1 MDKVIIAIDGQAST
15 GKSTQAK
22 KIADH
27 LGFKYRDSGAYY
39 RAITLYLL
47 NSNVNHDL
55 KISQEILNQISIKQ
69 DYGEG
74 NFRIFLNDDNV
85 TNKIRGH
92 KVSLNVS
99 NYAKKPEI
107 RKFVFDQL
115 RNSAESN
122 SIVVDGRDIGTKILP
137 YANFKFFI
145 DASIEIRARR
155 RLLEKNISFLH
166 ENDEKCMLQ
175 SLIREMKERD
185 KLDSSRII
193 SPLVPAVDAHVIDTS
208 FIDADQL
215 LLKVTKI
222 IEGI

>member
-27 LGFKYRDSGAYY
+27 LGFNYRDSGAYY

-47 NSNVNHDL
+47 NNNVNHDL

-69 DYGEG
+69 DYIKG

-92 KVSLNVS
+92 KVSLSVS

-122 SIVVDGRDIGTKILP
+122 SIVVDGRDIGTVVFP
-137 YANFKFFI
+137 DADFKFFLI
-145 DASIEIRARR
+145 AEPRIRAERR
-155 RLLEKNISFLH
+155 HKQIDDDSVKVDIIEEEIKI
-166 ENDEKCMLQ
+166 
-175 SLIREMKERD
+175 RD
-185 KLDSSRII
+185 KTDSTREIA
-193 SPLVPAVDAHVIDTS
+193 PLRKADDAFKIDVSDLT
-208 FIDADQL
+208 IDE
-215 LLKVTKI
+215 VFNKI
-222 IEGI
+222 LQKIKSD

>member
-27 LGFKYRDSGAYY
+27 LGFNYRDSGAYY

-55 KISQEILNQISIKQ
+55 KVSQEILNQISIKQ
-69 DYGEG
+69 DYSEG

-92 KVSLNVS
+92 KISLSVS

-122 SIVVDGRDIGTKILP
+122 SIVVDGRDIGTVVFP
-137 YANFKFFI
+137 DADFKFFLI
-145 DASIEIRARR
+145 AEPRIRAERR
-155 RLLEKNISFLH
+155 HKQIDDDSVKVDIIEEEIKI
-166 ENDEKCMLQ
+166 
-175 SLIREMKERD
+175 RD
-185 KLDSSRII
+185 KTDSTREIA
-193 SPLVPAVDAHVIDTS
+193 PLRKADDAFKIDVSDLT
-208 FIDADQL
+208 IDE
-215 LLKVTKI
+215 VFNKI
-222 IEGI
+222 LQKIKSD

>member
-27 LGFKYRDSGAYY
+27 LGFNYRDSGAYY

-55 KISQEILNQISIKQ
+55 KISQEILNQISIEQ
-69 DYGEG
+69 DYSEG

-92 KVSLNVS
+92 KVSLSVS

-122 SIVVDGRDIGTKILP
+122 SIVVDGRDIGTVVFP
-137 YANFKFFI
+137 DADFKFFLI
-145 DASIEIRARR
+145 AEPRIRAERR
-155 RLLEKNISFLH
+155 HKQIDDDSVKVDIIEEEIKV
-166 ENDEKCMLQ
+166 
-175 SLIREMKERD
+175 RD
-185 KLDSSRII
+185 KTDSTREIA
-193 SPLVPAVDAHVIDTS
+193 PLRKADDAFKIDVSDLT
-208 FIDADQL
+208 IDE
-215 LLKVTKI
+215 VFNKI
-222 IEGI
+222 LQKIKSD

>member
-27 LGFKYRDSGAYY
+27 LGFNYRDSGAYY

-47 NSNVNHDL
+47 NSNVNHNL

-69 DYGEG
+69 DYSEG

-92 KVSLNVS
+92 KVSLSVS

-122 SIVVDGRDIGTKILP
+122 SIVVDGRDIGTVVFP
-137 YANFKFFI
+137 DADFKFFLI
-145 DASIEIRARR
+145 AEPRIRAERR
-155 RLLEKNISFLH
+155 HKQIDDDSVKVDIIEEEIKI
-166 ENDEKCMLQ
+166 
-175 SLIREMKERD
+175 RD
-185 KLDSSRII
+185 KTDSTREIA
-193 SPLVPAVDAHVIDTS
+193 PLRKANDAFKIDVSDLT
-208 FIDADQL
+208 IDEVFNKI
-215 LLKVTKI
+215 LKKI
-222 IEGI
+222 KSD